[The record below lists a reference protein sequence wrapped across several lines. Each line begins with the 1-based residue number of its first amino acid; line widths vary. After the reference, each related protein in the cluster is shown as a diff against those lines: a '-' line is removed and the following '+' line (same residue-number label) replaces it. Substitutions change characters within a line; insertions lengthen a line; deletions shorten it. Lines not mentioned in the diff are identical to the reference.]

1 MLEQQVL
8 KQPDEVLAQVLEQ
21 QVLKQP
27 DEVLAQVLEQCFWHD
42 FSKLK
47 AHRRCCRRQNFCA
60 CGQKLGQ
67 VCLNGSILSLPVCQP
82 GLHAFDLALLMVNG
96 VRFVRE
102 RHTVI
107 AVLTPWLSKVLAQ

>member
-1 MLEQQVL
+1 MFSARFFKIEGSPQVL
-8 KQPDEVLAQVLEQ
+8 PDAKILRL
-21 QVLKQP
+21 
-27 DEVLAQVLEQCFWHD
+27 
-42 FSKLK
+42 
-47 AHRRCCRRQNFCA
+47 R
-60 CGQKLGQ
+60 QKLGQ

-107 AVLTPWLSKVLAQ
+107 AVLTPRLREVLKRSNTSSNQVLAQSVLTAR